1 MTSTHSSHSS
11 HGSHGSHGN
20 HGPHGSHGN
29 STYNS
34 SNPSWSGS
42 ISGDHSVS
50 APTQQTSSLGT
61 NKLGVYGGTGSLTA
75 LKNIAEE
82 AKNASVFTSQS
93 SSYTVP
99 SNQMANQSSLTDVL
113 NSAKGSI
120 SKYRNGI
127 IRANFHTN
135 HANSMGG
142 GSGNHSSH
150 SSTGDK
156 TNTETT
162 SNSGV
167 NVSSTVYYGSGGHSS
182 TAKSAHANSS
192 IPNASYSTSVN
203 PSYSV
208 SSGSKITSSQL
219 SGILAQVKKI
229 TSSSVPSFGT
239 YEYTGSL
246 GAAHSSH
253 GSHGSH
259 GPHGSHS
266 SHTSHS
272 SCSIKNKINIE
283 SFNLDALQ
291 LINDI
296 DIVKFNYN
304 DISNEDTSIDHV
316 GFIAENTSE
325 LFSTQYHDRMDYTN
339 CIGVLLKAVQ
349 ELDKRIKALEL
360 ENKD

>member
-1 MTSTHSSHSS
+1 MTSTHGSHTSHGN
-11 HGSHGSHGN
+11 HGSHGS

-34 SNPSWSGS
+34 SNPYWSGS

-50 APTQQTSSLGT
+50 APTQQSSSLGT

-75 LKNIAEE
+75 LKNIAEA
-82 AKNASVFTSQS
+82 AKSASVFTSKAGA
-93 SSYTVP
+93 YTVP
-99 SNQMANQSSLTDVL
+99 SNQFANSSSLTDVL
-113 NSAKGSI
+113 NSARGSI
-120 SKYRNGI
+120 SKYRNGA

-142 GSGNHSSH
+142 GSANHSSH
-150 SSTGDK
+150 SSTGDR
-156 TNTETT
+156 TNTENT

-167 NVSSTVYYGSGGHSS
+167 NVTSTVYYGGGGHSS
-182 TAKSAHANSS
+182 TARSAHANSS
-192 IPNASYSTSVN
+192 IPNAFYNTSVN

-219 SGILAQVKKI
+219 SGILAQIKKI

-239 YEYTGSL
+239 YQYIGSL
-246 GAAHSSH
+246 GVAHASH
-253 GSHGSH
+253 GSHNSH
-259 GPHGSHS
+259 GNHGSHS
-266 SHTSHS
+266 SHSSHS

-296 DIVKFNYN
+296 DIIKFNYN
-304 DISNEDTSIDHV
+304 DISNEDTSIDHI

-339 CIGVLLKAVQ
+339 CIGILIKAVQ
-349 ELDKRIKALEL
+349 ELDKRIKSLEL
-360 ENKD
+360 GK